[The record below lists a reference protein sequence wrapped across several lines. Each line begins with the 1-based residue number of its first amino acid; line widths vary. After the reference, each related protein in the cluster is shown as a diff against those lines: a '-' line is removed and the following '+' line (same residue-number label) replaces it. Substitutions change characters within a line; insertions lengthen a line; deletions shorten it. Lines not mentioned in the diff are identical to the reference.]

1 MTDRA
6 TFPDWARRMLA
17 AVALLGAALGVTRAQ
32 DFPSRPVTLIVP
44 YAAGGTTDIGLRA
57 LATATEKH
65 LGQSILIENRT
76 GVGGVLGPMQMASG
90 AKPDGYTISQIPIT
104 VFRYPFTAKTTFDP
118 LADLTYIMSV
128 SGYTFGVV
136 VKDDAP
142 WATFLALLADAKAH
156 PGKFSYGTPGV
167 GTTLHLTMEQIAKDR
182 GIQWTHVPFRGTADS
197 TNSLLGGHIDVV
209 ADASGWAPLVNAGQL
224 RLLVIWSNQRSKS
237 WPNVPTLKE
246 AGIAMVSNSPF
257 GLGGPK
263 GMDPKVVKI
272 LHDAF
277 KKGSE
282 EPSYLETLAKLDQ
295 EPFYLNTADYRAFAE
310 RTFVEQ
316 KQLMGELGFK
326 TGIGRR
332 SSISCRCEP

>member
-1 MTDRA
+1 MLCA
-6 TFPDWARRMLA
+6 TLA
-17 AVALLGAALGVTRAQ
+17 LAHAQ

-57 LATATEKH
+57 LAAATEKH
-65 LGQSILIENRT
+65 LGQSITVENRP
-76 GVGGVLGPMQMASG
+76 GVGGVLGPMQMATGS
-90 AKPDGYTISQIPIT
+90 KPDGYTIAQIPIT
-104 VFRYPFTAKTTFDP
+104 VFRYPFTTKTTLDP
-118 LADLTYIMSV
+118 LTDFSYIMSL

-136 VKDDAP
+136 VKTESS
-142 WATFLALLADAKAH
+142 WAMFQDLLADAKSN

-182 GIQWTHVPFRGTADS
+182 GIKWTHVPFRGTSDS

-209 ADASGWAPLVNAGQL
+209 ADASGWAPLVDAGKL
-224 RLLVIWSNQRSKS
+224 RLLVIWSEQRSRK

-246 AGIAMVSNSPF
+246 TGINMVSNSPY
-257 GLGGPK
+257 GLAGPK

-282 EPSYLETLAKLDQ
+282 EPAYRETLIKLDQ
-295 EPFYLNTADYRAFAE
+295 EPFYLNTADYRTYAERAFAE
-310 RTFVEQ
+310 QR
-316 KQLMGELGFK
+316 KLMGELGFK
-326 TGIGRR
+326 P
-332 SSISCRCEP
+332 E

>member
-1 MTDRA
+1 MTGRSA
-6 TFPDWARRMLA
+6 LSGWSRMALLA
-17 AVALLGAALGVTRAQ
+17 ALVLGSMLGPAGAE

-57 LATATEKH
+57 LASATEKH

-118 LADLTYIMSV
+118 LTDLTYIMSV

-136 VKDDAP
+136 VRTEAS
-142 WATFLALLADAKAH
+142 WATFPALMADAKAH
-156 PGKFSYGTPGV
+156 PGKLSYGTPGV
-167 GTTLHLTMEQIAKDR
+167 GTTLHLTMEQIAKQR

-197 TNSLLGGHIDVV
+197 TNSLLGGHIDLV
-209 ADASGWAPLVNAGQL
+209 ADASGWAPLVNGGKL
-224 RLLVIWSNQRSKS
+224 RLLVIWSEQRSKS

-277 KKGSE
+277 KKGME

-295 EPFYLNTADYRAFAE
+295 EPFYLNTADYQAFVE
-310 RTFVEQ
+310 RTFAEQ

-326 TGIGRR
+326 P
-332 SSISCRCEP
+332 E

>member
-1 MTDRA
+1 MRQQAWLRRA
-6 TFPDWARRMLA
+6 A
-17 AVALLGAALGVTRAQ
+17 ATAIAILGAMLGACASAQAQ
-32 DFPSRPVTLIVP
+32 DFPTRPVTLIVP

-57 LATATEKH
+57 LAQATEKH
-65 LGQSILIENRT
+65 LGQSVLIENRP

-90 AKPDGYTISQIPIT
+90 SRPDGYTISQIPIT
-104 VFRYPFTAKTTFDP
+104 VFRYPFTAKTSFEP
-118 LADLTYIMSV
+118 LNDLTYIMSV
-128 SGYTFGVV
+128 SGYTFGIVV
-136 VKDDAP
+136 QNDAP
-142 WATFLALLADAKAH
+142 WATFPDLLVDAKAH

-197 TNSLLGGHIDVV
+197 TNSLLGGHIDLV
-209 ADASGWAPLVNAGQL
+209 ADASGWAPLVNGGKL
-224 RLLVIWSNQRSKS
+224 RLLVIWSEKRSKS

-246 AGIAMVSNSPF
+246 SGIAMVSNSPF

-282 EPSYLETLAKLDQ
+282 EPAYLETLAKLDQ

-310 RTFVEQ
+310 RSFAEQ

-326 TGIGRR
+326 P
-332 SSISCRCEP
+332 E

>member
-1 MTDRA
+1 M
-6 TFPDWARRMLA
+6 
-17 AVALLGAALGVTRAQ
+17 LGAAGAE

-57 LATATEKH
+57 LAAATEKH

-90 AKPDGYTISQIPIT
+90 SKPDGYTISQIPIT

-136 VKDDAP
+136 VKTDAP
-142 WATFLALLADAKAH
+142 WATFPDLLADAKTH

-209 ADASGWAPLVNAGQL
+209 ADASGWAPLVNGGQL

-263 GMDPKVVKI
+263 GMDPKMVKI

-277 KKGSE
+277 KKGSD

-295 EPFYLNTADYRAFAE
+295 EPFYLNTADYRAFVE

-326 TGIGRR
+326 P
-332 SSISCRCEP
+332 E